1 MPRSDERSTGFGPW
15 AMPRFGIVA
24 AMEREVGPFIR
35 CAKTVQRECE
45 GRVFRFY
52 ERGNTVLV
60 CGGIGT
66 EAARRATQAVIE
78 LYDAEIVQSVGYAG
92 ALTETLK
99 VGDLITPSRVTD
111 TRDGS
116 SVQLEGRE
124 VLITSNQV
132 ASAEEKRS
140 LAQAYS
146 ADAVDMEAAAVA
158 KGAEARGVGFAVLK
172 VISDGSHFEMPSMA
186 PFINAEGQFQA
197 HRFAIFALVRPWLW
211 GKLLTLSRNSR
222 VATQNLCEALE
233 EQLASRVGQ
242 QVSPA

>member
-1 MPRSDERSTGFGPW
+1 
-15 AMPRFGIVA
+15 MPRFGIVA

-35 CAKTVQRECE
+35 SAKAVQRECE
-45 GRVFRFY
+45 GRVFKFY

-92 ALTETLK
+92 ALTEAFK
-99 VGDLITPSRVTD
+99 VGDLLSPSRVTD
-111 TRDGS
+111 MRDGS
-116 SVQLEGRE
+116 SVQLEGRG
-124 VLITSNQV
+124 VLITSSGV

-140 LAQAYS
+140 LAQGYS

-172 VISDGSHFEMPSMA
+172 AISDDSDFEMPGMG
-186 PFINAEGQFQA
+186 PFIDAEGQFQA
-197 HRFAIFALVRPWLW
+197 HRFAMFALVRPWLW

-222 VATQNLCEALE
+222 VATRKLCQAME
-233 EQLASRVGQ
+233 EQLTSRLRQ